1 MDQRKIG
8 NFICLCRKDKKL
20 TQQQLAEKIGVSSK
34 SVSRWENGNTMPD
47 YSLLK
52 DLCNELGISVNELLA
67 GQRILAEEYVNVAE
81 ENFIFLKKKV
91 DRVIKIFDIIQWIMV
106 ILTIGL
112 FILNMYYNWLY
123 RASWDNSNIIL
134 ISRIALIIT
143 IVSSIVISL
152 LKYDTKK

>member
-8 NFICLCRKDKKL
+8 SFICLCRKEKKL
-20 TQQQLAEKIGVSSK
+20 TQQQLAEKLGVTSK

-47 YSLLK
+47 YSLLRN
-52 DLCNELGISVNELLA
+52 LCDELGISVNELLA
-67 GQRILAEEYVNVAE
+67 GQKILVEDYKNVAE
-81 ENFIFLKKKV
+81 ENFILLKKKV

-112 FILNMYYNWLY
+112 FVLNMYYNWLY

-143 IVSSIVISL
+143 IVSSVVISL